1 MKSRTP
7 GAVPA
12 RLARARERFDHW
24 RKTRQRRRI
33 PEKLWKTAVKL
44 AADYGTYRTA
54 RTLRLNCESLKKR
67 VQSVSASQ
75 DARPPQEQ
83 RASFWELIPTAD
95 AGAPASRTEPEITL
109 EVEDGSGRKLRV
121 QWKGNFAELSALSQS
136 LWSKS

>member
-1 MKSRTP
+1 MKSRKTE
-7 GAVPA
+7 ALPA
-12 RLARARERFDHW
+12 QLARARERFDHW

-33 PEKLWKTAVKL
+33 PEKLWKAAVRL

-67 VQSVSASQ
+67 VQSVSQ
-75 DARPPQEQ
+75 DARPSQEQ
-83 RASFWELIPTAD
+83 RASFWELIPSAD
-95 AGAPASRTEPEITL
+95 AGARASRTDPEFIV

-121 QWKGNFAELSALSQS
+121 QWKGEFAELSALSQR

>member
-1 MKSRTP
+1 MKARKTR
-7 GAVPA
+7 AIPA

-33 PEKLWKTAVKL
+33 PEGLWKAAVKL

-67 VQSVSASQ
+67 VQSTSQ
-75 DARPPQEQ
+75 DAPPSQEP
-83 RASFWELIPTAD
+83 RASFWELIPD
-95 AGAPASRTEPEITL
+95 AVSGAPASRTEPEFIV

-136 LWSKS
+136 LWSKA